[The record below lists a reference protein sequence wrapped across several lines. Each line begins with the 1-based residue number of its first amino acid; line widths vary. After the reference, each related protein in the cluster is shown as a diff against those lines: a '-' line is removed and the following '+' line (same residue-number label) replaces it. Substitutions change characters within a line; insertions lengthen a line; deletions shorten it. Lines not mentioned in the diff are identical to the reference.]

1 MLDHVVSGSIRR
13 FQEACGAQIGAGT
26 RISPKAIF
34 RNHRGI
40 RIGRG
45 CAVGRFVE
53 LDPQAGLISLGDNCS
68 LHNYV
73 SLFGEGGIT
82 IGSDCRIATGALL
95 ISSNHRFERTDIPIR
110 LQPLSTRG
118 IMLGDDVW
126 VGARAIVLDGVRI
139 ADGAVVG
146 AGSVV
151 TRDVGP
157 MQIVAG
163 NPARVI
169 SERGKVDE

>member
-1 MLDHVVSGSIRR
+1 MLEKIVSGSIRK
-13 FQEACGAQIGAGT
+13 FQESRGAKIGAGT

-34 RNHRGI
+34 RNHGRI
-40 RIGRG
+40 RIGSG

-53 LDPQAGLISLGDNCS
+53 VDPQAGAITLGDNCS

-95 ISSNHRFERTDIPIR
+95 ISSNHRFERVDTPIR
-110 LQPLSTRG
+110 LQPLSSRG
-118 IMLGDDVW
+118 ITLGDDVW
-126 VGARAIVLDGVRI
+126 VGARAIVLDGVRV
-139 ADGAVVG
+139 ASGAVIG

-169 SERGKVDE
+169 SERGDVR